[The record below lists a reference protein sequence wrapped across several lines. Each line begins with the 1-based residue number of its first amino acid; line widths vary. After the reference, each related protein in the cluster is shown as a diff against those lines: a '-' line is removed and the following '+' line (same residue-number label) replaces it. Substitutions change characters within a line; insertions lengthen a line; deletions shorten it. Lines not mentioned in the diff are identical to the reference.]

1 MIRTEWKDRIAAAED
16 RVAAEAEEMS
26 TWLWNHPEISDQ
38 EFGASRHLAEK
49 AAEYGFKVTIPFA
62 GLDTA
67 FLAEFILGGDPADE
81 ADAPEYTSADD
92 AVPAGAAPGAE
103 DPAEKHLPTVAF
115 LAEYDALPGYG
126 DLSPDGSGNGHAC
139 GHNWI
144 AASAFAAAVTLKET
158 LEALAAE
165 EPGLKARILLIGTPS
180 EETWGGKIKMSED
193 GVFRALGIDAAFEC
207 HLSGAKGFCLENYML
222 ACTDIIYTFH
232 GKASHASAH
241 PENGINA
248 LDAVNLTYAGISCL
262 RQHLKPATKMHGI
275 VVKGGQ
281 ACNIVPDHT
290 VMQFYARSAKRDYLE
305 TVIEKMNNCA
315 RGAALM
321 TGCTVD
327 IERNRYTFADMRNNG
342 PLMRSMQESMEAFG
356 VTEFR
361 DDDINTAVT
370 GDIGNISYEVPSLYA
385 IFSTAGVGNGADI
398 HEAGYLLVTDSDY
411 AHGLLHTAA
420 KSMAASALEVLT
432 DGKVRQ
438 EIRAAFESE
447 S

>member
-1 MIRTEWKDRIAAAED
+1 MIRNEWKDLIAAAED
-16 RVAAEAEEMS
+16 RIAAAAEEMS
-26 TWLWNHPEISDQ
+26 TWLWSHPEISDQ
-38 EFGASRHLAEK
+38 EFGASRRLAEK
-49 AAEYGFKVTIPFA
+49 AAEKGFRVTIPFA
-62 GLDTA
+62 GLETA
-67 FLAEFILGGDPADE
+67 FLAEFTIGGEGFAESAAAPAAPV
-81 ADAPEYTSADD
+81 ADHAAP
-92 AVPAGAAPGAE
+92 AVTAPGA
-103 DPAEKHLPTVAF
+103 HIPTAAF

-144 AASAFAAAVTLKET
+144 AAAAFAAAVSLKET
-158 LEALAAE
+158 LEELEAE
-165 EPGLKARILLIGTPS
+165 LPGLRGRVLLIGTPS

-193 GVFRALGIDAAFEC
+193 GVFRALGIDAAFES

-262 RQHLKPATKMHGI
+262 RQHLRPASKMHGI
-275 VVKGGQ
+275 IVKGGQ

-290 VMQFYARSAKRDYLE
+290 VMQFYARAAKRDYLE

-342 PLMRSMQESMEAFG
+342 PLMQSMQESMEAFG
-356 VTEFR
+356 ITDFR
-361 DDDINTAVT
+361 KDDINTAVT

-385 IFSTAGVGNGADI
+385 IFSTAETGNGADI
-398 HEAGYLLVTDSDY
+398 HEAGYLKVTDSDY

-420 KSMAASALEVLT
+420 KSMAASALEIVT
-432 DGKVRQ
+432 DEGVRNAV
-438 EIRAAFESE
+438 RAAFEADA
-447 S
+447 

>member
-1 MIRTEWKDRIAAAED
+1 MIRNEWKDLIAAAEK
-16 RVAAEAEEMS
+16 RNAAAAEEMS
-26 TWLWNHPEISDQ
+26 TWLWSHPEISDQ
-38 EFGASRHLAEK
+38 EFGASRYLAEK
-49 AAEYGFKVTIPFA
+49 AAEKGFKVTIPFA
-62 GLDTA
+62 GLETA
-67 FLAEFILGGDPADE
+67 FLAEFTLGAE
-81 ADAPEYTSADD
+81 KAADD
-92 AVPAGAAPGAE
+92 AGAPG
-103 DPAEKHLPTVAF
+103 DPSACGRIPTAAF

-144 AASAFAAAVTLKET
+144 AAAAFAAAVSLKET
-158 LEALAAE
+158 LEELEAE
-165 EPGLKARILLIGTPS
+165 LPGLRGRVLLIGTPS
-180 EETWGGKIKMSED
+180 EETWG
-193 GVFRALGIDAAFEC
+193 
-207 HLSGAKGFCLENYML
+207 ENYML

-262 RQHLKPATKMHGI
+262 RQHLRPASKMHGI
-275 VVKGGQ
+275 IVKGGQ

-290 VMQFYARSAKRDYLE
+290 VMQFYARAAKRDYLE

-342 PLMRSMQESMEAFG
+342 PLMQSMQESMEAFG
-356 VTEFR
+356 ITDFR
-361 DDDINTAVT
+361 KDDINTAVT

-385 IFSTAGVGNGADI
+385 IFSTAETGNGADI
-398 HEAGYLLVTDSDY
+398 HEAGYLKVTDSDY

-420 KSMAASALEVLT
+420 KSMAASALEIVT
-432 DGKVRQ
+432 DEGVRNAV
-438 EIRAAFESE
+438 RAAFEADA
-447 S
+447 

>member
-1 MIRTEWKDRIAAAED
+1 
-16 RVAAEAEEMS
+16 MS
-26 TWLWNHPEISDQ
+26 
-38 EFGASRHLAEK
+38 
-49 AAEYGFKVTIPFA
+49 
-62 GLDTA
+62 
-67 FLAEFILGGDPADE
+67 
-81 ADAPEYTSADD
+81 
-92 AVPAGAAPGAE
+92 
-103 DPAEKHLPTVAF
+103 
-115 LAEYDALPGYG
+115 
-126 DLSPDGSGNGHAC
+126 
-139 GHNWI
+139 
-144 AASAFAAAVTLKET
+144 LKET
-158 LEALAAE
+158 LEELEAE
-165 EPGLKARILLIGTPS
+165 LPGLRGRVLLIGTPS

-193 GVFRALGIDAAFEC
+193 GVFRALGIDAAFES

-262 RQHLKPATKMHGI
+262 RQHLRPASKMHGI
-275 VVKGGQ
+275 IVKGGQ

-290 VMQFYARSAKRDYLE
+290 VMQFYARAAKRDYLE

-342 PLMRSMQESMEAFG
+342 PLMQSMQESMEAFG
-356 VTEFR
+356 ITDFR
-361 DDDINTAVT
+361 KDDINTAVT

-385 IFSTAGVGNGADI
+385 IFSTAETGNGADI
-398 HEAGYLLVTDSDY
+398 HEAGYLKVTDSDY

-420 KSMAASALEVLT
+420 KSMAASALEIVT
-432 DGKVRQ
+432 DEGVRNAV
-438 EIRAAFESE
+438 RAAFEADA
-447 S
+447 

>member
-1 MIRTEWKDRIAAAED
+1 MIRKEWKDRIAAAED
-16 RVAAEAEEMS
+16 RIAAAAEEMS
-26 TWLWNHPEISDQ
+26 TWLWSHPEISDQ
-38 EFGASRHLAEK
+38 EFGASRYLADK
-49 AAEYGFKVTIPFA
+49 AAKKGFRVTIPFA
-62 GLDTA
+62 GLETA
-67 FLAEFILGGDPADE
+67 FLAEFTIGADTAA
-81 ADAPEYTSADD
+81 ADAGDAAQGPAPTADAGVAGGPSAPE
-92 AVPAGAAPGAE
+92 
-103 DPAEKHLPTVAF
+103 HIPTAAF

-126 DLSPDGSGNGHAC
+126 NLSPDGSGNGHAC

-158 LEALAAE
+158 LEELAAE
-165 EPGLKARILLIGTPS
+165 DPGLRGRVLLIGTPA

-193 GVFRALGIDAAFEC
+193 GVFRSLGIDAAFEC
-207 HLSGAKGFCLENYML
+207 HLSGAPGFCVENYML
-222 ACTDIIYTFH
+222 ACTDIIHTFH

-262 RQHLKPATKMHGI
+262 RQHLRPATKMHGI
-275 VVKGGQ
+275 VVEGGQ

-315 RGAALM
+315 KGAALM

-342 PLMRSMQESMEAFG
+342 PLMRSMRESMESFG
-356 VTEFR
+356 ITGFR
-361 DDDINTAVT
+361 QDDINTAVT
-370 GDIGNISYEVPSLYA
+370 GDIGNASYEVPSLYA
-385 IFSTAGVGNGADI
+385 IFSTAEVGNGADI
-398 HEAGYLLVTDSDY
+398 HEAGYLKITDSDY

-420 KSMAASALEVLT
+420 KSMAAAALEIVT
-432 DGKVRQ
+432 DEGVRRAV
-438 EIRAAFESE
+438 RAAFEAE
-447 S
+447 D

>member
-1 MIRTEWKDRIAAAED
+1 MTIQQEILSLTAELND
-16 RVAAEAEEMS
+16 ANYKYYV
-26 TWLWNHPEISDQ
+26 
-38 EFGASRHLAEK
+38 
-49 AAEYGFKVTIPFA
+49 
-62 GLDTA
+62 LD
-67 FLAEFILGGDPADE
+67 DPDML
-81 ADAPEYTSADD
+81 D
-92 AVPAGAAPGAE
+92 
-103 DPAEKHLPTVAF
+103 F
-115 LAEYDALPGYG
+115 EYDAKLRRLEELEAELPGLRG
-126 DLSPDGSGNGHAC
+126 R
-139 GHNWI
+139 
-144 AASAFAAAVTLKET
+144 V
-158 LEALAAE
+158 
-165 EPGLKARILLIGTPS
+165 LLIGTPS

-193 GVFRALGIDAAFEC
+193 GVFRALGIDAAFES

-262 RQHLKPATKMHGI
+262 RQHLRPASKMHGI
-275 VVKGGQ
+275 IVKGGQ

-290 VMQFYARSAKRDYLE
+290 VMQFYARAAKRDYLE

-342 PLMRSMQESMEAFG
+342 PLMQSMQESMEAFG
-356 VTEFR
+356 ITDFR
-361 DDDINTAVT
+361 KDDINTAVT

-385 IFSTAGVGNGADI
+385 IFSTAETGNGADI
-398 HEAGYLLVTDSDY
+398 HEAGYLKVTDSDY

-420 KSMAASALEVLT
+420 KSMAASALEIVT
-432 DGKVRQ
+432 DEGVRNAV
-438 EIRAAFESE
+438 RAAFEADA
-447 S
+447 

>member
-1 MIRTEWKDRIAAAED
+1 MIRKEWKDRIAAAED
-16 RVAAEAEEMS
+16 RIAGAAEEMS
-26 TWLWNHPEISDQ
+26 TWLWSHPEISDQ
-38 EFGASRHLAEK
+38 EFGASRYLAEK
-49 AAEYGFKVTIPFA
+49 AAEKGFKVTIPFA
-62 GLDTA
+62 ELETA
-67 FLAEFILGGDPADE
+67 FLAEFTLGAE
-81 ADAPEYTSADD
+81 KAADD
-92 AVPAGAAPGAE
+92 AGAPGDPSVPAQSASGA
-103 DPAEKHLPTVAF
+103 HIPTVAF
-115 LAEYDALPGYG
+115 LAEYDALP
-126 DLSPDGSGNGHAC
+126 GSGNGHAC

-144 AASAFAAAVTLKET
+144 AAAAFAAAVTLKET
-158 LEALAAE
+158 LEELEAE
-165 EPGLKARILLIGTPS
+165 LPGLRARVLLIGTPS

-193 GVFRALGIDAAFEC
+193 GVFRALGIDAAFES

-262 RQHLKPATKMHGI
+262 RQHLRPASKMHGI
-275 VVKGGQ
+275 IVKGGQ

-290 VMQFYARSAKRDYLE
+290 VMQFYARAAKRDYLE

-342 PLMRSMQESMEAFG
+342 PLMQSMQESMEAFG
-356 VTEFR
+356 ITDFR
-361 DDDINTAVT
+361 KDDINTAVT

-385 IFSTAGVGNGADI
+385 IFSTAETGNGADI
-398 HEAGYLLVTDSDY
+398 HEAGYLKVTDSDY
-411 AHGLLHTAA
+411 AHGLLHRAA
-420 KSMAASALEVLT
+420 KSMAASALEIVT
-432 DGKVRQ
+432 DEGVRNAV
-438 EIRAAFESE
+438 RAAFEADA
-447 S
+447 

>member
-1 MIRTEWKDRIAAAED
+1 MIRNKWKDLIAAAED
-16 RVAAEAEEMS
+16 RIAAAAEEMS
-26 TWLWNHPEISDQ
+26 TWLWSHPEISDQ
-38 EFGASRHLAEK
+38 EFGASRYLAEK
-49 AAEYGFKVTIPFA
+49 AAEKGFRVTIPFA
-62 GLDTA
+62 GLETA
-67 FLAEFILGGDPADE
+67 FLAEFTIGGEGFAESAAAPAAPA
-81 ADAPEYTSADD
+81 ADHAAP
-92 AVPAGAAPGAE
+92 AVTAPGA
-103 DPAEKHLPTVAF
+103 HIPTAAF

-144 AASAFAAAVTLKET
+144 AAAAFAAAVSLKET
-158 LEALAAE
+158 LEELEAE
-165 EPGLKARILLIGTPS
+165 LPGLRGRVLLIGTPS

-193 GVFRALGIDAAFEC
+193 GVFRALGIDAAFES

-222 ACTDIIYTFH
+222 ACTDIMYTFH

-262 RQHLKPATKMHGI
+262 RQHLRPASKMHGI
-275 VVKGGQ
+275 IVKGGQ

-290 VMQFYARSAKRDYLE
+290 VMQFYARAAKRDYLE

-342 PLMRSMQESMEAFG
+342 PLMQSMQESMEAFG
-356 VTEFR
+356 ITDFR
-361 DDDINTAVT
+361 KDDINTAVT

-385 IFSTAGVGNGADI
+385 IFSTAETGNGADI
-398 HEAGYLLVTDSDY
+398 HEAGYLKVTDSDY

-420 KSMAASALEVLT
+420 KAWRPRRWRS
-432 DGKVRQ
+432 
-438 EIRAAFESE
+438 
-447 S
+447 

>member
-1 MIRTEWKDRIAAAED
+1 MIRNKWKDLIAAAED
-16 RVAAEAEEMS
+16 RIAAAAEEMS
-26 TWLWNHPEISDQ
+26 TWLWSHPEISDQ
-38 EFGASRHLAEK
+38 EFGASRYLAEK
-49 AAEYGFKVTIPFA
+49 AAEKGFRVTIPFA
-62 GLDTA
+62 GLETA
-67 FLAEFILGGDPADE
+67 FLAEFTIGGEGFAESAAAPAAPA
-81 ADAPEYTSADD
+81 ADHAAP
-92 AVPAGAAPGAE
+92 AVTAPGA
-103 DPAEKHLPTVAF
+103 HIPTAAF

-144 AASAFAAAVTLKET
+144 AAAAFAAAVSLKET
-158 LEALAAE
+158 LEELEAE
-165 EPGLKARILLIGTPS
+165 LPGLRGRVLLIGTPS

-193 GVFRALGIDAAFEC
+193 GVFRALGIDAAFES

-262 RQHLKPATKMHGI
+262 RQHLRPASKMHGI
-275 VVKGGQ
+275 IVKGGQ

-290 VMQFYARSAKRDYLE
+290 VMQFYARAAKRDYLE

-342 PLMRSMQESMEAFG
+342 PLMQSMQESMEAFG
-356 VTEFR
+356 ITAFR
-361 DDDINTAVT
+361 KDDINTAVT

-385 IFSTAGVGNGADI
+385 IFSTAETGNGADI
-398 HEAGYLLVTDSDY
+398 HEAGYLKVTDSDY

-420 KSMAASALEVLT
+420 KSMAASALEIVT
-432 DGKVRQ
+432 DEGVRNAV
-438 EIRAAFESE
+438 RAAFEADA
-447 S
+447 